1 MKERK
6 SFLLRMDPA
15 LYRAL
20 EAWAEQELRS
30 LNGQIEYILKEAVA
44 SRRRQRL
51 EGRASPPED
60 PGGAGQGNRD

>member
-15 LYRAL
+15 LFEAL
-20 EAWAEQELRS
+20 NGWAQQELRS

-44 SRRRQRL
+44 KRGKAIDEPKKSDSG
-51 EGRASPPED
+51 E
-60 PGGAGQGNRD
+60 PGS